1 MVDDAGRIDE
11 SQLRLA
17 VERLEAASQASREE
31 QVATN
36 ARLDGMREEQI
47 VANSRVDAIEKEQV
61 SMNTRL
67 DAIEREQAV
76 TNVRLGAIEK
86 EQTNM
91 NARLDVLTLR
101 MDRLFYAIIGGT
113 IAVSVSVLIQGF
125 IGG

>member
-17 VERLEAASQASREE
+17 VERLEAASQASRDE
-31 QVATN
+31 QVAMN
-36 ARLDGMREEQI
+36 ASLDTMREEQI

-61 SMNTRL
+61 SMNARL

-76 TNVRLGAIEK
+76 TNVRLGAIGK

-91 NARLDVLTLR
+91 NAHLDVLTLR
-101 MDRLFYAIIGGT
+101 IDRLFFAIIGGS
-113 IAVSVSVLIQGF
+113 IGVIGALVAHAF
-125 IGG
+125 ITG